1 MIYMWFTGMNYI
13 INWPLRNI
21 VTLCR
26 KLVELTFKCDLKFA
40 VNSVRAANVNLKR
53 SICILSPDLS
63 TTCLVFL

>member
-13 INWPLRNI
+13 INWPLRKI

-40 VNSVRAANVNLKR
+40 VSSVRAANVNLKSR
-53 SICILSPDLS
+53 SVYYRQTLAQ
-63 TTCLVFL
+63 LV